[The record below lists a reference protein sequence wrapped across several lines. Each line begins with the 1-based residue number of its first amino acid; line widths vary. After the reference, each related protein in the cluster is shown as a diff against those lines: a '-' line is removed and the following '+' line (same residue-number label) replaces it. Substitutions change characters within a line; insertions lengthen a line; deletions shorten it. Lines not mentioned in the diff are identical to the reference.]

1 MPHPFKNIQGETA
14 WRAPSNI
21 ALIKYWGKYGNQLPR
36 NASISF
42 TLRNAFTETSVK
54 YTAKEHPDK
63 NIALKFY
70 FEGNERP
77 AFAGKIQV
85 FMESLVSHFP
95 YLPYFSFEIHSHNSF
110 PHSTGIASSA
120 SSMAALALC
129 LTEIENTLDGGLRPN
144 EFYEK
149 ASMIA
154 RLGSGSACRSVYPY
168 MAAWGKHPGVP
179 FSSNEYAVP
188 CHEKIHPVFKT
199 FKDAILI
206 VSSDEKSVSSR
217 AGHAL
222 MEGNPFAE
230 SRYQQAADNQG
241 RLLVAL
247 RDGNLEQFGEIIE
260 NEALTL
266 HALMMCSSPSYMLIL
281 PNTLKIIDLIK
292 SYRKEK
298 DVPLYFTLDA
308 GPNVHLLYPEENSDE
323 VKTFIQ
329 ESLLAYCENGKVIED
344 EVGKGPIK
352 LK

>member
-1 MPHPFKNIQGETA
+1 MNNPFKNIQGETA

-21 ALIKYWGKYGNQLPR
+21 ALVKYWGKYGNQLPR

-42 TLRNAFTETSVK
+42 TLNNAFTETSIK
-54 YTAKEHPDK
+54 YTAKTDADK
-63 NIALKFY
+63 NISLKFL
-70 FEGNERP
+70 FEGKENSK
-77 AFAGKIQV
+77 FADKIQK
-85 FMESLVSHFP
+85 FLESIVPHFP
-95 YLPYFSFEIHSHNSF
+95 FLTYFSLEINSSNSF

-129 LTEIENTLDGGLRPN
+129 LTDIQNTIEGGLRPT
-144 EFYEK
+144 EFFEK
-149 ASMIA
+149 ASIIS

-168 MAAWGKHPGVP
+168 LAVWGKHSEVSL
-179 FSSNEYAVP
+179 SSNEYAVP
-188 CHEKIHPVFKT
+188 FHETVHPIFKT

-230 SRYQQAADNQG
+230 SRYQQAETNLTQ
-241 RLLVAL
+241 LIKAL
-247 RDGNLEQFGEIIE
+247 KEGNLGVFGEIVE

-266 HALMMCSSPSYMLIL
+266 HALMMCSTPSYMLML

-292 SYRKEK
+292 TYRTEK
-298 DVPLYFTLDA
+298 AVPLYYTLDA
-308 GPNVHLLYPEENSDE
+308 GPNVHLLYPEENAAE
-323 VKTFIQ
+323 VETFIQ
-329 ESLLAYCENGKVIED
+329 NTLLVYCENGKVIYD
-344 EVGKGPIK
+344 QVGNGPTK